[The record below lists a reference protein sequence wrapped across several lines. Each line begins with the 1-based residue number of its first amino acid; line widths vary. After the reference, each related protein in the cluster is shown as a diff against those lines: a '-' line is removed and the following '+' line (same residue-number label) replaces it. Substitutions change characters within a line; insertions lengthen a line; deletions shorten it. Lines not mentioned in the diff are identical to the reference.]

1 MNKNE
6 LLDLT
11 DEIGSARTLA
21 VALQAAVASLPDRR
35 MMNALAELGSLIE
48 ARLDSAVETLNARI
62 EAVIEGEA

>member
-1 MNKNE
+1 MNKCE

-21 VALQAAVASLPDRR
+21 VALQAAAASLPDRR
-35 MMNALAELGSLIE
+35 MMNAFAELGSLIE

>member
-1 MNKNE
+1 MNKCE

-21 VALQAAVASLPDRR
+21 VALQAAAASLPDRR
-35 MMNALAELGSLIE
+35 MMSALAELGSLIE
-48 ARLDSAVETLNARI
+48 ARLDSAVGTLNARI